1 MMQFSR
7 KQKQQ
12 IRKIAQ
18 KYDLELILLFG
29 SRVEG
34 KIHKESDFDVAYSS
48 SRDLGLMEEAQ
59 LIVDLA
65 PVFQSENI
73 DLANLKKVNPLLLYG
88 IIKDCRILYEKK
100 ALAFA
105 SLRAYAFK
113 KYVET
118 KPLYEEKYKRLQE
131 TVKML

>member
-59 LIVDLA
+59 LIVA
-65 PVFQSENI
+65 ENI
-73 DLANLKKVNPLLLYG
+73 SRNEDWKKIFNLS
-88 IIKDCRILYEKK
+88 R
-100 ALAFA
+100 
-105 SLRAYAFK
+105 
-113 KYVET
+113 
-118 KPLYEEKYKRLQE
+118 
-131 TVKML
+131 